1 MNESTLEE
9 ESKCKLQMDKKQ
21 WMNEFSSQ
29 QNCDLASVKT
39 SIIGPRW

>member
-21 WMNEFSSQ
+21 WMNFQ
-29 QNCDLASVKT
+29 VNRIVIYASVKT
-39 SIIGPRW
+39 SIVGPQW